1 MHPFILDDSFANFWF
16 IILFVSGVLV
26 IRPDSGNPAEVVVKI
41 LNILCKLNFFYII
54 FIIFVKNFFSFFH
67 IVNVEISVFLQIENL
82 EGRKI
87 LKASISYHLTLE

>member
-1 MHPFILDDSFANFWF
+1 MHPFILDDSFANFCF

-41 LNILCKLNFFYII
+41 LNILCKLNFFISL
-54 FIIFVKNFFSFFH
+54 FVKNFFSFFH
-67 IVNVEISVFLQIENL
+67 IVNVEISVFLQIKNL

>member
-1 MHPFILDDSFANFWF
+1 MHPFILDDSFANFCF

-41 LNILCKLNFFYII
+41 LNILCKLNFFISL
-54 FIIFVKNFFSFFH
+54 FVKNFFPFFH

>member
-1 MHPFILDDSFANFWF
+1 MHPFLDDSFANFCF

-41 LNILCKLNFFYII
+41 LNILCKLNFFTSL
-54 FIIFVKNFFSFFH
+54 FVKNFFSFFH

>member
-1 MHPFILDDSFANFWF
+1 MHPFILDDSFANFCF

-41 LNILCKLNFFYII
+41 LNILCKLNFFISL
-54 FIIFVKNFFSFFH
+54 FVKNLFSFFH

>member
-1 MHPFILDDSFANFWF
+1 MHPFILDDSFANFCF

-41 LNILCKLNFFYII
+41 LNILCKLNFFISL
-54 FIIFVKNFFSFFH
+54 FVKNSFSFFH

>member
-1 MHPFILDDSFANFWF
+1 MHPFILDDSFANFCF

-41 LNILCKLNFFYII
+41 LNILCKLNFFISL
-54 FIIFVKNFFSFFH
+54 FVKNFFSFFQ

>member
-1 MHPFILDDSFANFWF
+1 MHPFILDDSFANFCF

-41 LNILCKLNFFYII
+41 LNILCKLNFFTSL
-54 FIIFVKNFFSFFH
+54 FVKNFFSFFH

>member
-1 MHPFILDDSFANFWF
+1 M
-16 IILFVSGVLV
+16 SGVLV

-41 LNILCKLNFFYII
+41 LNILCKLNFFISL
-54 FIIFVKNFFSFFH
+54 FVKNFFSFFH
-67 IVNVEISVFLQIENL
+67 IVNVDEISVFLQIENL

>member
-1 MHPFILDDSFANFWF
+1 MHPFILDDSFANFCF

-41 LNILCKLNFFYII
+41 LNILCKLNFFISL
-54 FIIFVKNFFSFFH
+54 FVKSFFSFFH

>member
-1 MHPFILDDSFANFWF
+1 MHPFILDDSFANFCF

-41 LNILCKLNFFYII
+41 LNILCKLNFF
-54 FIIFVKNFFSFFH
+54 FISLFVKNFFSFFH
-67 IVNVEISVFLQIENL
+67 IVNVDEISVFLQIENL

>member
-1 MHPFILDDSFANFWF
+1 MHPFILDDSFANFCF

-41 LNILCKLNFFYII
+41 LNILCKLNFFISL
-54 FIIFVKNFFSFFH
+54 FVKNFFSFFH

>member
-1 MHPFILDDSFANFWF
+1 MHPFILDDSFANFCF

-41 LNILCKLNFFYII
+41 LNILCKLNFFISP
-54 FIIFVKNFFSFFH
+54 FLKNFFSFFH

>member
-1 MHPFILDDSFANFWF
+1 MHPFILDDSFANFCF

-41 LNILCKLNFFYII
+41 LNILCKLNFFISLI
-54 FIIFVKNFFSFFH
+54 VKNFFSFFH

>member
-1 MHPFILDDSFANFWF
+1 MHPFILDDSFANFCF

-41 LNILCKLNFFYII
+41 LNILCKLNFFISL
-54 FIIFVKNFFSFFH
+54 FVKNFFSFFH

-87 LKASISYHLTLE
+87 LKASTYYHLTLE

>member
-1 MHPFILDDSFANFWF
+1 M
-16 IILFVSGVLV
+16 SGVLV

-41 LNILCKLNFFYII
+41 LNILCKLNFFISL
-54 FIIFVKNFFSFFH
+54 FVKNFFSFFH

>member
-1 MHPFILDDSFANFWF
+1 MHPFILDDSFANFCF

-41 LNILCKLNFFYII
+41 LNILCKLNFFFYHFLSRIS
-54 FIIFVKNFFSFFH
+54 FPFFH

>member
-1 MHPFILDDSFANFWF
+1 MHPFILDDSFANFCF

-41 LNILCKLNFFYII
+41 LNILCKFNFFISL
-54 FIIFVKNFFSFFH
+54 FVKNFFSFFH